1 LNINL
6 DNANAVYFGTDTAIN
21 GATMETTQG
30 RMFITFNDYQRILGL
45 IEFASL
51 RNKTPET
58 VNQLMHDLK
67 MAKMLSQENISR
79 DIVTMNSRVLLRDVS
94 SGKSIDITITYPQ
107 DADNINRKISVF
119 TPIGHALLGKQV
131 GDIVSWKVPGGIGK
145 FRIEKLLYQP
155 EAAGDFHL

>member
-1 LNINL
+1 MES
-6 DNANAVYFGTDTAIN
+6 TA
-21 GATMETTQG
+21 QKQ
-30 RMFITFNDYQRILGL
+30 MFITFNDYQRILGL

-51 RNKTPET
+51 KNKTPET
-58 VNQLMHDLK
+58 VNKLMHDLK
-67 MAKMLSQENISR
+67 IARMLSQENISR
-79 DIVTMNSRVLLRDVS
+79 DVVTMNSKVLLRDMR

-119 TPIGHALLGKQV
+119 TPIGHALLGSQV